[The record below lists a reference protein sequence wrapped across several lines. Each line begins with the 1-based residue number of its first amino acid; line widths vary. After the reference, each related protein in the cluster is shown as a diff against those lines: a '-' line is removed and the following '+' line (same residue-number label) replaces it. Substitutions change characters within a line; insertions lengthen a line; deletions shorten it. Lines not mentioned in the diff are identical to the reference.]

1 MEELYD
7 YRERLLERYR
17 AIPDEFESRLARLS
31 TAAGYQPQEPGG
43 LKLRQVMAHV
53 RDVEAESFLPRLER
67 ILSEETP
74 LLSNINESGWM
85 EARYRAGESLEDI
98 FAEFRDLRSR
108 ELGRLRNMSQQDWN
122 RPGRHPVWGLR
133 TLQWWVERS
142 LAHNEEHLLQIGRE
156 G

>member
-7 YRERLLERYR
+7 YRERLLDRYG
-17 AIPDEFESRLARLS
+17 AIPGEFESRLASLA
-31 TAAGYQPQEPGG
+31 TAAGYASQEPGG

-53 RDVEAESFLPRLER
+53 RDVEAQSFSPRLER

-74 LLSNINESGWM
+74 MLSDLDQSGWK
-85 EARYRAGESLEDI
+85 ETHYQAGESLEDI
-98 FAEFRDLRSR
+98 LAEFRELRFR
-108 ELGRLRNMSQQDWN
+108 ELGRLRNMSQMDWN

-142 LAHNEEHLLQIGRE
+142 LAHNEEHLLQIGQE